1 MTVIEEYRRVRVVE
15 VGMLA
20 QIQERRG
27 EHWCTVR
34 ECLPQ
39 FDTFDWKRARE
50 VARALD
56 CKCLGE

>member
-1 MTVIEEYRRVRVVE
+1 MTVIEEYTRVRVVE

-20 QIQERRG
+20 QIQVRQGG
-27 EHWCTVR
+27 EWRTVR

-50 VARALD
+50 AARAMD
-56 CKCLGE
+56 DKGE